1 MAGHSKWANIKHRK
15 AKQDASRGKLFTKF
29 IRELTTAAKLGG
41 GDAASNPRLRA
52 VVEKALSV
60 NMTRDV
66 INRAIQRGAGGE
78 DNDDLIEITYE
89 GYGVGGVAVI
99 VETMT
104 DNLNRT
110 VPDVRHCFTKT
121 DLNKGTHGSVS

>member
-78 DNDDLIEITYE
+78 DNDDLKEITYE
-89 GYGVGGVAVI
+89 SYGVGVVVFI
-99 VETMT
+99 V
-104 DNLNRT
+104 
-110 VPDVRHCFTKT
+110 
-121 DLNKGTHGSVS
+121 

>member
-41 GDAASNPRLRA
+41 PDAASNPRLRA

-60 NMTRDV
+60 NMTREV

-78 DNDDLIEITYE
+78 D
-89 GYGVGGVAVI
+89 
-99 VETMT
+99 
-104 DNLNRT
+104 
-110 VPDVRHCFTKT
+110 K
-121 DLNKGTHGSVS
+121 